1 MKKYRV
7 SLAVKVPSNF
17 EVGVCANT
25 EKEAFKKALGK
36 YENGEFDG
44 NDITGLCWN
53 DAELDINK
61 KSRISGIGN
70 GICIEEMRKG
80 ILKKEF

>member
-17 EVGVCANT
+17 EAEVYANT
-25 EKEAFKKALGK
+25 EKEALKEALEK

-44 NDITGLCWN
+44 DDITDLFWN
-53 DAELDINK
+53 DSELAIDK
-61 KSRISGIGN
+61 KSRISGVGN
-70 GICIEEMRKG
+70 GICIEK
-80 ILKKEF
+80 I

>member
-17 EVGVCANT
+17 EVEVCANT
-25 EKEAFKKALGK
+25 EKEALKKALEK
-36 YENGEFDG
+36 YENGEFNGD
-44 NDITGLCWN
+44 DIIGLCWS

-61 KSRISGIGN
+61 KSIISGIGN
-70 GICIEEMRKG
+70 GIYIEK
-80 ILKKEF
+80 I

>member
-1 MKKYRV
+1 MKKYKV

-17 EVGVCANT
+17 EVEICANT
-25 EKEAFKKALGK
+25 EKEALKKALEK

-44 NDITGLCWN
+44 DNITDLCWN

-61 KSRISGIGN
+61 KSIINDSGN
-70 GICIEEMRKG
+70 GIYIEK
-80 ILKKEF
+80 I